1 VSDGFDVKPF
11 QKRISELSPAGR
23 ENGKAILFYHFD
35 PMSIFCNFVFQIDKM
50 KPKKNKHIDFT
61 AIIEKS
67 DDGWYVGQLEELPE
81 VISQGKT
88 LVELKQN
95 LQDALEMV
103 ISNARETTLSLY
115 QGKKY
120 IRRKLSFV

>member
-1 VSDGFDVKPF
+1 
-11 QKRISELSPAGR
+11 
-23 ENGKAILFYHFD
+23 
-35 PMSIFCNFVFQIDKM
+35 M
-50 KPKKNKHIDFT
+50 KSKKLKHIEFN

-88 LVELKQN
+88 VQELKQN
-95 LQDALEMV
+95 LQDALDLV

-115 QGKKY
+115 KGKKF
-120 IRRKLSFV
+120 IRRKLNLA